1 MALIHIFHFSPYVYI
16 AMAHPPEAEATVE
29 AVEED
34 TVEAAVGV
42 TADHLT
48 VAEEE
53 EEEDHRTETGED
65 PLDTAAAGDKAVGS
79 AIRTSATVSRTSTLA
94 NRSWSPLKRISILSI
109 QM

>member
-1 MALIHIFHFSPYVYI
+1 MALIHIFHFSLYIYI
-16 AMAHPPEAEATVE
+16 AMAHPPEAEAEATAEAVEEATVE
-29 AVEED
+29 AV
-34 TVEAAVGV
+34 VGA

-53 EEEDHRTETGED
+53 EDHRTAAGED

-109 QM
+109 LM